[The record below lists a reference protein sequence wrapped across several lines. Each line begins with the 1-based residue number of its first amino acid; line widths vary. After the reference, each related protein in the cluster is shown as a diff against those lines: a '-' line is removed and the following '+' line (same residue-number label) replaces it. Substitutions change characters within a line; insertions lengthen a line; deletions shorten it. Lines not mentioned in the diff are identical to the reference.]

1 MPIGPTFEFPVPLT
15 PTQSSG
21 PFFDHVVESPSS
33 SSGSFFD
40 HVIDTIPTMSL
51 GPMFDHAVSF
61 DEGGVGPV
69 YNMPVTNVRERAISL
84 NLALILNEYRDRSAG
99 TNYSYQIGDF
109 FEGLIRNKQ
118 ITERD
123 IDADRLVDT
132 PVQILAARYG
142 VDMTTSNI
150 FSIYTAPS
158 GKIIIL
164 LGILV
169 ETTAAN
175 TVTAAPSL
183 SVGITSGETD
193 IFDTEA
199 LVDLNAVGET
209 WSNWLV
215 FSHSRA
221 ATPGEDIKVNLTGA
235 TAATLTADI
244 HLIGFEV

>member
-1 MPIGPTFEFPVPLT
+1 M
-15 PTQSSG
+15 G

-33 SSGSFFD
+33 SSGPFFD
-40 HVIDTIPTMSL
+40 HVVDTIPTMSV
-51 GPMFDHAVSF
+51 GPMFDHDVDA
-61 DEGGVGPV
+61 DEAGVGPV
-69 YNMPVTNVRERAISL
+69 YNMAVTEVRERAISL
-84 NLALILNEYRDRSAG
+84 NLALVLNEYRDRSAG
-99 TNYSYQIGDF
+99 TNYSYQIGEF

-123 IDADRLVDT
+123 IATDRLVDI
-132 PVQILAARYG
+132 PVQILATRYG
-142 VDMTTSNI
+142 VDMTTSNV
-150 FSIYTAPS
+150 FSIYPVPAD
-158 GKIIIL
+158 KITII

-169 ETTAAN
+169 EATVAN
-175 TVTAAPSL
+175 TVTTAPSL

-221 ATPGEDIKVNLTGA
+221 ATPGEDIKVNLMGA